1 MSNKMK
7 NPFERSDLDNDKLLT
22 LVRSIQQKL
31 AFIEQKGGYTS
42 AHEQMRRQLNFL
54 MLELQERT
62 EKNIDSLTLNEKP
75 FIITNDEG
83 SDI

>member
-7 NPFERSDLDNDKLLT
+7 DPFERPDLDNDKLLT

-31 AFIEQKGGYTS
+31 AFIEQKGGYSS

-62 EKNIDSLTLNEKP
+62 EKNIDDLTLNEKP

-83 SDI
+83 K